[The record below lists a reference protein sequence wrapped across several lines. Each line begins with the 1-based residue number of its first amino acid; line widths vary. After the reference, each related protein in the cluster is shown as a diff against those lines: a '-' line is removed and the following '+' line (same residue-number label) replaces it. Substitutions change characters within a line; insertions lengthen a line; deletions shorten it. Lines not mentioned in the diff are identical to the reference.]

1 MLDKTI
7 AEALTV
13 DDVQSGRLERVSF
26 WVGHADRGTY
36 KHGLRTPVVAAIED
50 GWKSA
55 RGTNYC
61 ILGSNFSLFKG
72 DFIRVNGYDESIT
85 GRGLEDN
92 SLSNRL
98 KLAGIRVRT
107 VARSAIQYHLYH
119 ESNPIPHDKETI
131 ARLGMPLKAW
141 AANGIVK
148 DAQRVRKSAG

>member
-1 MLDKTI
+1 M
-7 AEALTV
+7 
-13 DDVQSGRLERVSF
+13 
-26 WVGHADRGTY
+26 
-36 KHGLRTPVVAAIED
+36 VAAIED

-92 SLSNRL
+92 SLSNRF
-98 KLAGIRVRT
+98 KLAGTQIRT
-107 VARSAIQYHLYH
+107 VARSALQYHLYH

-131 ARLGMPLKAW
+131 ARLGRPVRPW
-141 AANGIVK
+141 AAQGIVK
-148 DAQRVRKSAG
+148 SV